1 VSVLSNSSSLA
12 ITLTVAAF
20 ALEWRDPALN
30 LAIGSESLL
39 DLAKSRQ
46 PADRERLLLAIA
58 DLCDAPHA
66 GEAMKAEGI
75 QALLSSIF
83 MSLVVEAERDI
94 RHRLSQKLACAD
106 WAPNALVNVLALD
119 DIEIARPIIAFS
131 PVLEDAD
138 LVRLLVEATI
148 EHQIE
153 VARRPFVTRS
163 VISTILDQA
172 EPAVLTALAGNDT
185 AELSDDDM
193 AILVEAARE
202 IAAMRAPLS
211 RHPKLSDAL
220 AQRLY
225 LWVGLALRKSLAQR
239 FRLDM
244 DALNTTLA
252 AAVAEAHA
260 GTPPGARDAP
270 LRTAREGE
278 QQIMEERLVN
288 KLFMAGQLRPAYLV
302 RALREGRLGLFT
314 VALAALGRFEIAQVK
329 AALDS
334 DRPELLALACVAVGI
349 DRSVFPD
356 ILEMARRLN
365 DGLPGGG
372 AEGARKAAVA
382 FAPVSPDVAR
392 IAFGQAVR
400 SLQAA

>member
-1 VSVLSNSSSLA
+1 
-12 ITLTVAAF
+12 
-20 ALEWRDPALN
+20 LN
-30 LAIGSESLL
+30 LAMSSESLL

-58 DLCDAPHA
+58 DLCDAPYA
-66 GEAMKAEGI
+66 SEAMKADGI

-94 RHRLSQKLACAD
+94 RRRLSQKLACAD
-106 WAPNALVNVLALD
+106 WAPNALINVLALD
-119 DIEIARPIIAFS
+119 DIEIARPVIAFS
-131 PVLEDAD
+131 PVLDDAD

-153 VARRPFVTRS
+153 VARRPFITRS
-163 VISTILDQA
+163 VIAAILEQS

-185 AELSDDDM
+185 AELSDADM
-193 AILVEAARE
+193 AVLVEAAHE
-202 IAAMRAPLS
+202 VAGMRAPLS
-211 RHPKLSDAL
+211 RHPKLSESL

-225 LWVGLALRKSLAQR
+225 LWVGLALRQSLSHR

-244 DALNTTLA
+244 DQLDRAMA
-252 AAVAEAHA
+252 ASVAEAHA
-260 GTPPGARDAP
+260 GTPPGARDALP
-270 LRTAREGE
+270 RTAREGE
-278 QQIMEERLVN
+278 QQVMEERLVK
-288 KLFMAGQLRPAYLV
+288 KLFAAGQLRPAYLV

-314 VALAALGRFEIAQVK
+314 AALAALGRFETAHVK

-334 DRPELLALACVAVGI
+334 DRPELLALACVAIGI

-356 ILEMARRLN
+356 ILAMARRLN

-382 FAPVSPDVAR
+382 FAPVSPEIAR
-392 IAFGQAVR
+392 VAFGQAVR
-400 SLQAA
+400 ALRTA